1 MIDKIDKKRKSA
13 YNESDFFLFFYVVMG
28 KKSPSGLSLIK
39 QQHPLG
45 KNRANPA
52 WTHAFLDRVLS
63 ENREGTDPLDKEI
76 KI

>member
-1 MIDKIDKKRKSA
+1 MSQISF
-13 YNESDFFLFFYVVMG
+13 YFFYVVMG

>member
-1 MIDKIDKKRKSA
+1 
-13 YNESDFFLFFYVVMG
+13 MG

-45 KNRANPA
+45 KNRANPT